1 MDNNTDLLY
10 FNRHWNRFFN
20 SCDITQ
26 LQNHYKLPTKKN
38 EKKKIYLDK
47 PLDYCLL
54 YIDYAYNIN
63 TGNDYVM
70 KLPAEII
77 DIVESYAHKFIKL
90 VIKIDY
96 KDGFPFYPP
105 VWSLISV
112 QHNLKNWSNPEALT
126 EGDISDLE
134 EYYEY
139 ICDIHNKVEFTYLL
153 GIEGDIAEFISRID
167 YFDHVVEHCIM

>member
-47 PLDYCLL
+47 QLDYCLL

-77 DIVESYAHKFIKL
+77 DIVESYAHKFIKSTVGVL
-90 VIKIDY
+90 FLKKANPLILI
-96 KDGFPFYPP
+96 GASST
-105 VWSLISV
+105 SLIRRRCG
-112 QHNLKNWSNPEALT
+112 T
-126 EGDISDLE
+126 ELSL
-134 EYYEY
+134 
-139 ICDIHNKVEFTYLL
+139 
-153 GIEGDIAEFISRID
+153 
-167 YFDHVVEHCIM
+167 